1 MSYTAKKWTPEEV
14 TKAVGF
20 FKKGK
25 DYKYISDKIDGRS
38 PFAIQCK
45 LESYVLEKINSGM
58 TYANL
63 AKDFNKSEAELKK
76 MYESQFNRNAS
87 KNGGATTTI
96 ATSSSPSFTASPN
109 SAYGM
114 INRIMTP
121 FIEYHENLEKLL
133 KLKENETIS
142 SKTYKEIKKILD
154 SNAIEPEKFITQLR
168 MTSETKRIN
177 PVKSDSKTDESD
189 DSDKSD
195 DSDDSDDANDADDA
209 KESEEKPVR
218 GEKVLPRKR
227 LF

>member
-14 TKAVGF
+14 TKAVSF

-25 DYKYISDKIDGRS
+25 DYKYISDKIEGRS
-38 PFAIQCK
+38 AFAIQCK
-45 LESYVLEKINSGM
+45 LESYILEKINSGM
-58 TYANL
+58 TYSNL
-63 AKDFNKSEAELKK
+63 AKDFNKSEEELKK

-87 KNGGATTTI
+87 KNGGSTTVV
-96 ATSSSPSFTASPN
+96 ASSAPSFTASPN

-154 SNAIEPEKFITQLR
+154 NNQIEPEKFIAQLR
-168 MTSETKRIN
+168 MTTETKRIN

-189 DSDKSD
+189 NSG
-195 DSDDSDDANDADDA
+195 DSDDS
-209 KESEEKPVR
+209 EEEPEREEKA
-218 GEKVLPRKR
+218 LPRKR

>member
-38 PFAIQCK
+38 AFAIQCK
-45 LESYVLEKINSGM
+45 LESYILEKINSGM

-63 AKDFNKSEAELKK
+63 AKDFNKSEADLKK
-76 MYESQFNRNAS
+76 MYESQFNRNSS
-87 KNGGATTTI
+87 KNGGATTNVT
-96 ATSSSPSFTASPN
+96 TSSPTFTASPN

-121 FIEYHENLEKLL
+121 FIEYHENLEKLS

-154 SNAIEPEKFITQLR
+154 NNAIEPEKFITQLR
-168 MTSETKRIN
+168 MTAETKRIN

-189 DSDKSD
+189 NSDGSEDSD
-195 DSDDSDDANDADDA
+195 
-209 KESEEKPVR
+209 SEEEPER
-218 GEKVLPRKR
+218 EREEKVLPRKR

>member
-25 DYKYISDKIDGRS
+25 DYKYISDKIEGRS
-38 PFAIQCK
+38 AFAIQCK
-45 LESYVLEKINSGM
+45 LESYILEKINSGM
-58 TYANL
+58 TYTAL
-63 AKDFNKSEAELKK
+63 AKDFNKSENELKK

-87 KNGGATTTI
+87 KNGGSTNITTST
-96 ATSSSPSFTASPN
+96 TPSFTASPN

-154 SNAIEPEKFITQLR
+154 VNAIEPDKFITQLR

-189 DSDKSD
+189 NSDNSD
-195 DSDDSDDANDADDA
+195 NND
-209 KESEEKPVR
+209 SEEEPER
-218 GEKVLPRKR
+218 EEKVIPRKR